1 MNDTQLRQHSS
12 NTSPERHH
20 HHHHH
25 HHHEDGADKFRRQM
39 KNEKR
44 RWELMGKITFYVL
57 IVLVVILKSA
67 SNLNGNLNCSKEL
80 EHYAS

>member
-1 MNDTQLRQHSS
+1 MNDTQLRQYSS

-25 HHHEDGADKFRRQM
+25 HNHEDGADKFRRQM

-57 IVLVVILKSA
+57 IVLVVMTFAFLMWSYDII
-67 SNLNGNLNCSKEL
+67 
-80 EHYAS
+80 

>member
-1 MNDTQLRQHSS
+1 MNDTQLRQYSS
-12 NTSPERHH
+12 NTSPER
-20 HHHHH
+20 HHHH

-57 IVLVVILKSA
+57 IVLVVMTFAFLMWSYNII
-67 SNLNGNLNCSKEL
+67 
-80 EHYAS
+80 

>member
-1 MNDTQLRQHSS
+1 MNDTQLRQYSS
-12 NTSPERHH
+12 NTSPERH

-57 IVLVVILKSA
+57 IVLVVMTFAFLMWSYDII
-67 SNLNGNLNCSKEL
+67 
-80 EHYAS
+80 

>member
-1 MNDTQLRQHSS
+1 MNDTQLRQYSS

-57 IVLVVILKSA
+57 IVLVVMTFAFLMWSYDII
-67 SNLNGNLNCSKEL
+67 
-80 EHYAS
+80 

>member
-57 IVLVVILKSA
+57 IVLVAMTFAFLMWSYDII
-67 SNLNGNLNCSKEL
+67 
-80 EHYAS
+80 

>member
-20 HHHHH
+20 HHNHQH

-44 RWELMGKITFYVL
+44 RWELTGKITFYVL
-57 IVLVVILKSA
+57 IVLVVMTFAFLMWSYDII
-67 SNLNGNLNCSKEL
+67 
-80 EHYAS
+80 

>member
-57 IVLVVILKSA
+57 IILIVMTFAFLMWS
-67 SNLNGNLNCSKEL
+67 
-80 EHYAS
+80 YDII

>member
-1 MNDTQLRQHSS
+1 MNDTQLKQYSS

-57 IVLVVILKSA
+57 IVLVVMTFAFLMWSYDII
-67 SNLNGNLNCSKEL
+67 
-80 EHYAS
+80 

>member
-1 MNDTQLRQHSS
+1 MNDTQLREYSS

-57 IVLVVILKSA
+57 IVLVVMTFAFLMWSYDII
-67 SNLNGNLNCSKEL
+67 
-80 EHYAS
+80 

>member
-1 MNDTQLRQHSS
+1 MNDTQLRQYSS

-25 HHHEDGADKFRRQM
+25 HHHDDGADKFRRQM

-57 IVLVVILKSA
+57 IVLVVMTFAFLMWSYDII
-67 SNLNGNLNCSKEL
+67 
-80 EHYAS
+80 

>member
-1 MNDTQLRQHSS
+1 MNDTQLRQYSS

-44 RWELMGKITFYVL
+44 RWELMGNITFYVL
-57 IVLVVILKSA
+57 IVLVVMTFAFLMWSYDII
-67 SNLNGNLNCSKEL
+67 
-80 EHYAS
+80 

>member
-20 HHHHH
+20 HHHHN

-57 IVLVVILKSA
+57 IVLVVMTFAFLMWSYDII
-67 SNLNGNLNCSKEL
+67 
-80 EHYAS
+80 

>member
-25 HHHEDGADKFRRQM
+25 HEDGADKLRRQM

-44 RWELMGKITFYVL
+44 RWELTGKITFYVL
-57 IVLVVILKSA
+57 IVLVVMTFAFLMWSYDII
-67 SNLNGNLNCSKEL
+67 
-80 EHYAS
+80 

>member
-44 RWELMGKITFYVL
+44 RWELMGKITLYVL
-57 IVLVVILKSA
+57 IVLVAMTFAFLMWSYDII
-67 SNLNGNLNCSKEL
+67 
-80 EHYAS
+80 

>member
-1 MNDTQLRQHSS
+1 MNDTQLRQYSS
-12 NTSPERHH
+12 NTPPERHH

-57 IVLVVILKSA
+57 IVLVVMTFAFLMWSYDII
-67 SNLNGNLNCSKEL
+67 
-80 EHYAS
+80 

>member
-1 MNDTQLRQHSS
+1 MNDTQLRQYSS

-25 HHHEDGADKFRRQM
+25 HHDEDGADKFRRQM

-57 IVLVVILKSA
+57 IVLVVMTFAFLMWSYDII
-67 SNLNGNLNCSKEL
+67 
-80 EHYAS
+80 

>member
-44 RWELMGKITFYVL
+44 RWELTDKITFYVL
-57 IVLVVILKSA
+57 IVLVVMTFAFLMWSYDII
-67 SNLNGNLNCSKEL
+67 
-80 EHYAS
+80 

>member
-57 IVLVVILKSA
+57 IVLIVMTFAFLMWSYDII
-67 SNLNGNLNCSKEL
+67 
-80 EHYAS
+80 

>member
-20 HHHHH
+20 HHNHQH
-25 HHHEDGADKFRRQM
+25 HHHEDGADKFKRQM

-57 IVLVVILKSA
+57 IVLVVMTFAFLMWSYDII
-67 SNLNGNLNCSKEL
+67 
-80 EHYAS
+80 

>member
-1 MNDTQLRQHSS
+1 MNDTQLRQYSS
-12 NTSPERHH
+12 NTSPERHD

-57 IVLVVILKSA
+57 IVLVVMTFAFLMWSYDII
-67 SNLNGNLNCSKEL
+67 
-80 EHYAS
+80 

>member
-1 MNDTQLRQHSS
+1 MNDTQLRQYSS

-44 RWELMGKITFYVL
+44 RWELMGKIKFYVL
-57 IVLVVILKSA
+57 IVLVVMTFAFLMWSYDII
-67 SNLNGNLNCSKEL
+67 
-80 EHYAS
+80 

>member
-1 MNDTQLRQHSS
+1 MNDTQLKQQNS
-12 NTSPERHH
+12 NTP

-44 RWELMGKITFYVL
+44 RWELTGKITFYVL
-57 IVLVVILKSA
+57 IVLVVMTFAFLMWSYDII
-67 SNLNGNLNCSKEL
+67 
-80 EHYAS
+80 

>member
-12 NTSPERHH
+12 TPPER
-20 HHHHH
+20 HHHH

-57 IVLVVILKSA
+57 IVLIVLTFAFLMWSYDII
-67 SNLNGNLNCSKEL
+67 
-80 EHYAS
+80 

>member
-1 MNDTQLRQHSS
+1 MNNTQLRQHSS
-12 NTSPERHH
+12 TPPERHH

-44 RWELMGKITFYVL
+44 RWELMGKITYYTL
-57 IVLVVILKSA
+57 IVLAIMIFVFLMWSYDII
-67 SNLNGNLNCSKEL
+67 
-80 EHYAS
+80 

>member
-12 NTSPERHH
+12 NTSPERH

-44 RWELMGKITFYVL
+44 RWELIGKITFYVL
-57 IVLVVILKSA
+57 IVLVVMTFAFLMWSYDII
-67 SNLNGNLNCSKEL
+67 
-80 EHYAS
+80 

>member
-1 MNDTQLRQHSS
+1 MNNTQFRQHSS
-12 NTSPERHH
+12 TPPER
-20 HHHHH
+20 HHHH

-57 IVLVVILKSA
+57 IVLVVMTFAFLMWSYDII
-67 SNLNGNLNCSKEL
+67 
-80 EHYAS
+80 

>member
-12 NTSPERHH
+12 NTSPER
-20 HHHHH
+20 HHHH

-57 IVLVVILKSA
+57 IVLVVMTFAFLMWSYDII
-67 SNLNGNLNCSKEL
+67 
-80 EHYAS
+80 

>member
-1 MNDTQLRQHSS
+1 MNDTQLRQYSS
-12 NTSPERHH
+12 KTSPERHH

-57 IVLVVILKSA
+57 IVLVVMTFAFLMWSYDII
-67 SNLNGNLNCSKEL
+67 
-80 EHYAS
+80 

>member
-12 NTSPERHH
+12 NTSPER
-20 HHHHH
+20 HHHH

-57 IVLVVILKSA
+57 MVLVVMTFAFLMWSYDII
-67 SNLNGNLNCSKEL
+67 
-80 EHYAS
+80 

>member
-57 IVLVVILKSA
+57 IVLVVINTL
-67 SNLNGNLNCSKEL
+67 LILT
-80 EHYAS
+80 